1 MFLEWFGAQ
10 SKFTKP
16 WQEMEKGELCECLQ
30 VFYAAARKQDGS
42 EFKVTSLRSIRSAID
57 RHLKQAPYNKPWSLI
72 ADPAFE
78 KANKVLNA
86 ICKKHT
92 REGKI
97 GTVVHKPPITREQL
111 EKLFESG
118 QLGNSDSKNPR
129 QLMQTAWFYVMLYF
143 GKRGREN
150 MSKLSK
156 KMVVLRSTPQGR
168 RYFELR
174 REALVSTKNHQGGLD
189 DNIDEADGKMFE
201 VSDSPRCPVKTLE
214 SLLKHLHPNLDT
226 VFQRPREICAKFNVQ
241 NDEVWYYNSP
251 IGVNTFG
258 NLLKTMSKAAGIIP
272 YLTNH
277 SIRATSVTVLSDSN
291 VEARHIK
298 AVTGHKSDNS
308 IESYNTRASFQQK
321 ENMSNILSRFVAG
334 NQQNQCS
341 STNTIS
347 VNPASYTVQKADENT
362 TDIQLRVDNKTTNI
376 DMRGPHSFNFHNC
389 SVSIVNNSIIH

>member
-30 VFYAAARKQDGS
+30 VFCAAARKQDGS

-92 REGKI
+92 RKGKI
-97 GTVVHKPPITREQL
+97 GTL

-150 MSKLSK
+150 ISKLSK
-156 KMVVLRSTPQGR
+156 KMLVLRSTPQGR

-174 REALVSTKNHQGGLD
+174 REALVSTKNHRGGVD
-189 DNIDEADGKMFE
+189 DNYIDEADGKMFE

-214 SLLKHLHPNLDT
+214 SPVKTLESLLKLLHPNLDT

-272 YLTNH
+272 YLTND
-277 SIRATSVTVLSDSN
+277 SIRASSVTVLSDSN

-334 NQQNQCS
+334 SQQNQCS

-347 VNPASYTVQKADENT
+347 DNPASYTVQKADENT
-362 TDIQLRVDNKTTNI
+362 SDVQLRVDNKATNF